1 MAHKLVAMFV
11 RHGSTELNDAGKF
24 RGPLDVDLDEKGKK
38 QAGEVADQLKGRS
51 VGPVFISSKKRT
63 KQTADIALPGKKA
76 KVVKDFDAL
85 NVGDY
90 AGKPKNDENM
100 KAVVHYQN
108 NPDEKFP
115 NGESINDFR
124 KRVNPKI
131 RMAIKRGEEGRHP
144 SVSFVHSS
152 IIHQV
157 GHLLHN
163 DHNAVK
169 VKPGGSVG
177 VFKSPMGYTAK
188 TLSKK
193 SEGPE
198 DTHMVS

>member
-1 MAHKLVAMFV
+1 MSHKLVAMFV
-11 RHGSTELNDAGKF
+11 RHGSTQLNDQGKF

-38 QAGEVADQLKGRS
+38 QAAEVAHHLKGRS

-63 KQTADIALPGKKA
+63 KQTADIALPGKKT
-76 KVVKDFDAL
+76 KTVKDFDPL

-90 AGKPKNDENM
+90 AGKEKNAENM
-100 KAVVHYQN
+100 KAIEHHQN
-108 NPDEKFP
+108 NPDEKIP
-115 NGESINDFR
+115 GGESINDFR

-131 RMAIKRGEEGRHP
+131 KMAIKRGEEGRHP

-157 GHLLHN
+157 GHLLHG

-177 VFKSPMGYTAK
+177 VFKSPMGYTARPLTK
-188 TLSKK
+188 A
-193 SEGPE
+193 SESEE
-198 DTHMVS
+198 DKHLVS